1 MKPNVI
7 VIHPADNVAVALED
21 IRAGQTV
28 CLPDGRTF
36 DALAA
41 VPYSHK
47 IALADIAAGAAIVKY
62 GEPIGQTTEDCRRG
76 DWIHTHN
83 LDIEMEKET
92 P

>member
-7 VIHPADNVAVALED
+7 VIHPDDNVAVALED
-21 IRAGQTV
+21 LHAGATV

-36 DALAA
+36 DALTA

-47 IALADIAAGAAIVKY
+47 IALVDIGAGAAIVKY
-62 GEPIGQTTEDCRRG
+62 GEPIGTATEDCRRG
-76 DWIHTHN
+76 YWIHTHN
-83 LDIEMEKET
+83 LDIEGKER